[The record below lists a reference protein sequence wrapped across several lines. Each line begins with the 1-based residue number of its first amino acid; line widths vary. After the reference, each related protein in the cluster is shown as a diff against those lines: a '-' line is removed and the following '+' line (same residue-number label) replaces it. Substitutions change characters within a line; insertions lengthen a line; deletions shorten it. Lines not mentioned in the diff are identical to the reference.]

1 MSTTSKQSDL
11 WTAIVTGGASGIGA
25 ATARKLASRG
35 IHVLIAD
42 VQDELGEKV
51 AGAIKSEF
59 QVDSIYLHVDVS
71 READVQRMID
81 TVLEK
86 WGRLDY
92 AANVAGFC
100 KGDRDSEANVSTE
113 AIDQYVFC
121 LRVTNRYSNYA
132 IGIIKSINVA
142 SGCARSWK
150 PRKC

>member
-1 MSTTSKQSDL
+1 MTATFKQPEL

-71 READVQRMID
+71 KEADVQRMINI
-81 TVLEK
+81 VLKK

-113 AIDQYVFC
+113 VIDQYVPHQC
-121 LRVTNRYSNYA
+121 VTHRYSNDA
-132 IGIIKSINVA
+132 IGIIKSISVV
-142 SGCARSWK
+142 SGFARSWK
-150 PRKC
+150 PCKC